1 MTLKTLNA
9 ELQNTGTLNI
19 HISTLSRLLHHLGFK
34 FKKDSNRRALQEK
47 SDIAVKRVNFLRNY
61 VNNAN
66 TLERDI
72 IFLDET
78 WIYSRG
84 SVRKSWQ
91 DEDTRSV
98 RNIHGYDG
106 KRFIILHAG
115 GSNGFVENASLIFA
129 SKSNTSDYHG
139 EMNSDTFTKWISEQL
154 IPNLQQPTLIIM
166 DNAPYHSV
174 VLNKEPSSSWNKAAI
189 MEWLRN
195 NQIHFNANTSKLEL
209 YSIVKRNKKEK
220 VYKIDELVR
229 EHGHEVLR
237 LPPYH
242 CEFNAI
248 ELVWADVK
256 SYYNKHVGGNG
267 YGDAAVLN
275 LWKEAL
281 NQCDKTK
288 WINCVRH
295 TNTLIQEWY
304 KREQFLDNVQ
314 PLVISVDQDEDDTE
328 SNSD

>member
-1 MTLKTLNA
+1 MYTEKKHVTLKTLNA

-115 GSNGFVENASLIFA
+115 GLAAALLPKN
-129 SKSNTSDYHG
+129 
-139 EMNSDTFTKWISEQL
+139 
-154 IPNLQQPTLIIM
+154 
-166 DNAPYHSV
+166 
-174 VLNKEPSSSWNKAAI
+174 NKEKKMKREHSKWMKQ
-189 MEWLRN
+189 WLKNRQENIHIDLINELRLEPDDYRN
-195 NQIHFNANTSKLEL
+195 YLRMDETQ
-209 YSIVKRNKKEK
+209 YSITLGLYPQLAHTRNDL
-220 VYKIDELVR
+220 Y
-229 EHGHEVLR
+229 
-237 LPPYH
+237 
-242 CEFNAI
+242 
-248 ELVWADVK
+248 
-256 SYYNKHVGGNG
+256 
-267 YGDAAVLN
+267 
-275 LWKEAL
+275 AL
-281 NQCDKTK
+281 GKT
-288 WINCVRH
+288 
-295 TNTLIQEWY
+295 
-304 KREQFLDNVQ
+304 
-314 PLVISVDQDEDDTE
+314 
-328 SNSD
+328 